1 MFWPWLLKYSPLF
14 ITGAVS
20 AFLAWLLQRLTAR
33 HSELVYYT
41 SQPTWVRLPPPPG
54 QQVIE
59 PIGTFTLFLLNQ
71 GKAPAREVHVGHYWL
86 PANNVFPD
94 IPREVVDTPG
104 GGRAIRFAVLPPK
117 TLVGIS
123 YLFFGLHTVQNI
135 LSYVGSEEGAGKA
148 IPVVLQRVWPP
159 WILRILQVLLLAGL
173 WVAVNATWSLIK
185 LLWIVYY
192 NK

>member
-1 MFWPWLLKYSPLF
+1 M
-14 ITGAVS
+14 
-20 AFLAWLLQRLTAR
+20 
-33 HSELVYYT
+33 
-41 SQPTWVRLPPPPG
+41 
-54 QQVIE
+54 
-59 PIGTFTLFLLNQ
+59 
-71 GKAPAREVHVGHYWL
+71 
-86 PANNVFPD
+86 
-94 IPREVVDTPG
+94 DTPG